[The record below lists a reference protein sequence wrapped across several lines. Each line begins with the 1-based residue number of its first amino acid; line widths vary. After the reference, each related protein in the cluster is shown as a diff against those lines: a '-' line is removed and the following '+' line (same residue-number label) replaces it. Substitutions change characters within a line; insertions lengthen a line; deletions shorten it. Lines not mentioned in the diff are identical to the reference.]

1 MGYAGIATPAR
12 AVGDEAFAQT
22 ISGQVKWFDANK
34 GYGFITSSNGLGDI
48 LLHQT
53 CVRQSGF
60 KQAFEG
66 ASVVCEAVK
75 GPRGM
80 QASKLLSL
88 DNSTAQVMPP
98 SGDRTAR
105 YVAEPRGPAFDG
117 LVKWFNRAKGYGFVS
132 RGAGTPDIF
141 VHMETLRR
149 CNVRE
154 LYEGQRVRVRVGD
167 GPKGELVAE
176 ISVLDS

>member
-1 MGYAGIATPAR
+1 MEAS
-12 AVGDEAFAQT
+12 VGAQT
-22 ISGQVKWFDANK
+22 VSGQIKWFDAHK
-34 GYGFITSSNGLGDI
+34 GYGFITPAEGDGDI

-60 KQAFEG
+60 SRAMEG
-66 ASVVCEAVK
+66 AQVVCEAVQ

-80 QASKLLSL
+80 QASRILSL
-88 DNSTAQVMPP
+88 DNSTAQVMPVTGSRGP
-98 SGDRTAR
+98 R
-105 YVAEPRGPAFDG
+105 YTAEPRGPAFEG
-117 LVKWFNRAKGYGFVS
+117 TVKWFNRAKGYGFVN
-132 RGAGTPDIF
+132 RGTGTPDIF
-141 VHMETLRR
+141 IHMETLRR

-154 LYEGQRVRVRVGD
+154 LAEGQRVKVRVGD

>member
-1 MGYAGIATPAR
+1 MTGLSVTAGS
-12 AVGDEAFAQT
+12 GSQT
-22 ISGQVKWFDANK
+22 IAGQVKWFDANK
-34 GYGFITSSNGLGDI
+34 GYGFITPTSPAGEGDI

-66 ASVVCEAVK
+66 ASVVCEAVM

-80 QASKLLSL
+80 QASRLLSL
-88 DNSTAQVMPP
+88 DNSTAQVMPTP
-98 SGDRTAR
+98 DDRMPR
-105 YVAEPRGPAFDG
+105 YVAEPRGHAFEG
-117 LVKWFNRAKGYGFVS
+117 TVKWFNRAKGYGFIN
-132 RGAGTPDIF
+132 RGDGTPDIF

-149 CNVRE
+149 CHIRE
-154 LYEGQRVRVRVGD
+154 LIEGQRVRVRVGD

-176 ISVLDS
+176 ISVLAS

>member
-1 MGYAGIATPAR
+1 MSE
-12 AVGDEAFAQT
+12 VGGRT
-22 ISGQVKWFDANK
+22 VTGQVKWFDAHK
-34 GYGFITSSNGLGDI
+34 GYGFITPLGSDEGDI

-60 KQAFEG
+60 VRAMEG
-66 ASVVCEAVK
+66 AQVVCEAVK

-80 QASKLLSL
+80 QASRILSL
-88 DNSTAQVMPP
+88 DNSTAQVMPAVGR
-98 SGDRTAR
+98 SGPR
-105 YVAEPRGPAFDG
+105 YTAEPRGPEIEG
-117 LVKWFNRAKGYGFVS
+117 TVKWFNHAKGYGFVN

-141 VHMETLRR
+141 IHMETLRR

-154 LYEGQRVRVRVGD
+154 LVEGQRVRMRIGD

-176 ISVLDS
+176 ISVLDA